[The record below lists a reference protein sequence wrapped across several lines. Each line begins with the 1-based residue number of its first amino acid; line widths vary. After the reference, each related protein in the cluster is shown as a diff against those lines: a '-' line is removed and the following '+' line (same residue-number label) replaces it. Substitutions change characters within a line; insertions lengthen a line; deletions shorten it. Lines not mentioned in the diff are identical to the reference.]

1 MAKASRISVNTTLK
15 IGPIEAPIGLMKAT
29 GDSPKAR
36 KWEVRKV
43 EEPKVEKAEQPKGTP
58 LGAATP
64 QEVADSAVSA
74 EKLAEQALSTAAP
87 EKPRKGIL
95 KDDGAF
101 VDLTE
106 EIEAIGER
114 SRLEFMEI
122 VSFIDARH
130 VPRERILASY
140 YVAGTAAEG
149 DELAAAPVLQVL
161 GAAMRE
167 TGRVAV
173 ARFSK
178 KKGQTLGILTPRR
191 DGSLL
196 LLELCFA
203 EQWREP
209 GPKALTHTHVEVKDS
224 VHTQAVALVEA
235 MAGRRDS
242 LDGIADLRVQ
252 MEAELAEKAE
262 AGEMDDY
269 ELPPIGADADE
280 DIERL
285 GTLLQEATA
294 AV

>member
-1 MAKASRISVNTTLK
+1 MATKASRISVNTTLK
-15 IGPIEAPIGLMKAT
+15 IGPVEAPVGLMKAT

-43 EEPKVEKAEQPKGTP
+43 EEPKAEKAEAPKGAP
-58 LGAATP
+58 LGGTPKFGGEEAA
-64 QEVADSAVSA
+64 A
-74 EKLAEQALSTAAP
+74 ETSGTSKVEAPPVP
-87 EKPRKGIL
+87 EKPRKGVL

-114 SRLEFMEI
+114 SRSEFMEI
-122 VSFIDARH
+122 ISFIDARH

-140 YVAGTAAEG
+140 YVAGVASEG
-149 DELAAAPVLQVL
+149 AELAAAPVLQVL
-161 GAAMRE
+161 AAAMRE
-167 TGRVAV
+167 TGRNAV

-196 LLELCFA
+196 LLELCFS
-203 EQWREP
+203 EQWRAP

-242 LDGIADLRVQ
+242 LDGISDLRVQ

-280 DIERL
+280 DAERL
-285 GTLLQEATA
+285 GTLLQEAAA